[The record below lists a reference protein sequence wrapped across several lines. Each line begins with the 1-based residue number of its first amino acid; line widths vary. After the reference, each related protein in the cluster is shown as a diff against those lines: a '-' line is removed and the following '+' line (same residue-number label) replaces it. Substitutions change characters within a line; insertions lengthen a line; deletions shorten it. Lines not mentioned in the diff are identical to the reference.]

1 MFRKRCAALILIL
14 VLACSALLTG
24 CKHKPADNSGSTASN
39 PQATEIIVYVTPEPT
54 VPVVVIPETGHWH
67 AEVLFSSSIIRE
79 TLPWYARIPLA
90 IVLGNT
96 AFEVDVEI
104 ENGSLSYET
113 NTEALKEAASG
124 TVSTIIGYF
133 LKDLDLSLLIDRVA
147 EAVLPETVMGKERD
161 CYGVFD
167 QEERDEKDRIV
178 VTTTKGETLY
188 FRAFGKTLVQTDEEG
203 NQVLSFKKV
212 KEES

>member
-1 MFRKRCAALILIL
+1 MFRKRFAAIL
-14 VLACSALLTG
+14 LALMLAFTALFCG
-24 CKHKPADNSGSTASN
+24 CKHKPAENSGTATAA
-39 PQATEIIVYVTPEPT
+39 PQATETVVVTPEPV

-79 TLPWYARIPLA
+79 KLPWYARIPLA

-104 ENGSLSYET
+104 EDGSLAYET
-113 NTEALKEAASG
+113 NTKALKEAASG
-124 TVSTIIGYF
+124 TVSIILGF
-133 LKDLDLSLLIDRVA
+133 FVKDLDLSMIIDRVA

-161 CYGVFD
+161 CYGTFD
-167 QEERDEKDRIV
+167 EEERDEKDRLV
-178 VTTTKGETLY
+178 VTTTNGETLY

-203 NQVLSFKKV
+203 NQVLTFKKV